1 MRPGGRS
8 AAAPTGGT
16 VDFTFSPDE
25 ERFRADLRAFLQAR
39 LPAGWSDRAF
49 LGDVPP
55 DEHQEVAAA
64 IRSALADRRWLAL
77 GWPEDLGGL
86 AAGPI
91 QQAIQQD
98 EAAYLA
104 MPGAVDAGVQWVG
117 PAIQLFGSDAQ
128 RQTYLPRI
136 AGGRDTWCTLYSE
149 PGAGSDLAAL
159 QTRAVRDGDEYVI
172 NGSKIWAAGAGRA
185 SHGWLAART
194 DPAAPHGGASRHRGL
209 STFIVP
215 MDTPGVS
222 VRPLVDMDGGTDL
235 AEVFF
240 EDARI
245 PATNLV
251 GVEGR
256 GWYQVTETLDRAR
269 SGIEAFAEG
278 KANLER
284 LVAAAKDERSLI
296 AQSPNARYEIA
307 DRWIELEV
315 GYQVAYRVP
324 YLQAQGEQPNHEA
337 SVSKLYGSE
346 LTQRIANTGMHL
358 LGMASQVAPGSPY
371 ARLGGAFARLYT
383 RAAAATI
390 TGGPSE
396 VQRNVI
402 AQRGLGL
409 PRS

>member
-1 MRPGGRS
+1 M
-8 AAAPTGGT
+8 
-16 VDFTFSPDE
+16 DFTFTAQE
-25 ERFRADLRAFLQAR
+25 ERFRADLRALLAAR
-39 LPAGWSDRAF
+39 LPAGWGDRAF

-55 DEHQEVAAA
+55 EEHREVEAA
-64 IRSALADRRWLAL
+64 IRRALAERRWLAL
-77 GWPEDLGGL
+77 GWPADLGGV

-98 EAAYLA
+98 ESAYLGT
-104 MPGAVDAGVQWVG
+104 PGAVDAGVQWVG
-117 PAIQLFGSDAQ
+117 PAIRRYGSEAQ
-128 RQTYLPRI
+128 RQRHLPAI
-136 AGGRDTWCTLYSE
+136 AAGEETWCTLYSE

-159 QTRAVRDGDEYVI
+159 QTRAVRDGDEYVL
-172 NGSKIWAAGAGRA
+172 NGSKIWAAGASRA
-185 SHGWLAART
+185 SHGWVAART
-194 DPAAPHGGASRHRGL
+194 DPTAAGHRGL

-222 VRPLVDMDGGTDL
+222 VRPIVDMDGGTDL

-240 EDARI
+240 DDARV

-251 GVEGR
+251 GDEGR

-269 SGIEAFAEG
+269 AGVEAFAEG

-284 LVAAAKDERSLI
+284 LVRAAKDERSMI
-296 AQSPNARYEIA
+296 AQSPNARYELA

-324 YLQAQGEQPNHEA
+324 YLQAQGEEPNHEA

-358 LGMASQVAPGSPY
+358 LGPASQLSPGSPY

-390 TGGPSE
+390 AGGPSE

-409 PRS
+409 PRSRG

>member
-1 MRPGGRS
+1 M
-8 AAAPTGGT
+8 
-16 VDFTFSPDE
+16 DFTFTPDE
-25 ERFRADLRAFLQAR
+25 ERFRADLRAFLAAR

-55 DEHQEVAAA
+55 DEHEAVEVAV
-64 IRSALADRRWLAL
+64 RRALADRHWLAA
-77 GWPEDLGGL
+77 GWPADLGGVN
-86 AAGPI
+86 ASVM

-104 MPGAVDAGVQWVG
+104 MPGAMNAGVQWVG
-117 PAIQLFGSDAQ
+117 PAIQMFGSDAQ
-128 RQTYLPRI
+128 RQAHLPRI
-136 AGGRDTWCTLYSE
+136 AAGEDVWCTLYSE
-149 PGAGSDLAAL
+149 PGAGADLAAL

-172 NGSKIWAAGAGRA
+172 NGSKIWASGAGRA
-185 SHGWLAART
+185 THGWLAART
-194 DPAAPHGGASRHRGL
+194 DPAAPKHRGI

-235 AEVFF
+235 SEVFF

-245 PATNLV
+245 PARNLV

-269 SGIEAFAEG
+269 SGVEAFAEG

-284 LVAAAKDERSLI
+284 LVAAAKDESSLI
-296 AQSPNARYEIA
+296 TKSPNARYEIA

-324 YLQAQGEQPNHEA
+324 YLQAQGETPNHEA

-358 LGMASQVAPGSPY
+358 LGLASQVAPGSPH

-383 RAAAATI
+383 RASAATI
-390 TGGPSE
+390 AGGPSE

>member
-1 MRPGGRS
+1 L
-8 AAAPTGGT
+8 
-16 VDFTFSPDE
+16 DFTFTPDE
-25 ERFRADLRAFLQAR
+25 ERFRADLRAFLADR

-55 DEHQEVAAA
+55 EEHREVEAA
-64 IRSALADRRWLAL
+64 IRRSLAGRRWLAL
-77 GWPEDLGGL
+77 GWPEDLGGVG
-86 AAGPI
+86 AGPM

-104 MPGAVDAGVQWVG
+104 TPGAVDAGVQWVG
-117 PAIQLFGSDAQ
+117 PAIQRYGSPAQ
-128 RQTYLPRI
+128 RQRHLPAI
-136 AGGRDTWCTLYSE
+136 AAGEETWCTLYSE

-159 QTRAVRDGDEYVI
+159 QTRAVRDGDEYI
-172 NGSKIWAAGAGRA
+172 LNGSKIWAAGASRA
-185 SHGWLAART
+185 SHGWVAART
-194 DPAAPHGGASRHRGL
+194 DLDATKHRGL

-240 EDARI
+240 DDARI

-251 GVEGR
+251 GDEGR

-269 SGIEAFAEG
+269 AGVEAFAEG

-284 LVAAAKDERSLI
+284 LVRAAKDESSLI
-296 AQSPNARYEIA
+296 AKSPNARYEIA

-324 YLQAQGEQPNHEA
+324 YLQAQGQDPNHEA

-390 TGGPSE
+390 AGGPSE